1 MKKLKNL
8 FKSKKRKEAEAAEL
22 QAQFELAQ
30 KYLKAIEEAQVEK
43 SKKPVAKKPVAKK
56 PTVATE
62 KPVAKKPATK
72 KK

>member
-8 FKSKKRKEAEAAEL
+8 FKSKKRKAAEAAAL

-43 SKKPVAKKPVAKK
+43 TKPVAKKPVAKK